1 MNWQLKVAVG
11 LVALAAVGWFL
22 YEIRGILTPFVLA
35 FVLAYVLHPIIDWL
49 ERKGLGRVWS
59 TLLVFSLVFAGL
71 GLGIF
76 KVGDKLTGETV
87 DRVFTIANTGDKL
100 LSIQRIAWEDDS
112 REQPF
117 SLRGEYRWPLEI
129 APMEELAVHLRFV
142 PKDHAPAAN
151 ALLIEYSQG
160 KAEFRQRISVHG
172 NSGLVAGGQ
181 AAGGS
186 PGSVAFSRTDIG
198 FGEAAPNVLVE
209 IGDRIL
215 TETSARAS
223 KIEPMLQPY
232 LGSDFRLAELIREY
246 GERLLKTMLGGTTL
260 FIEGVIS
267 GLTFAVL
274 VPFVAFF
281 FLKEGRR
288 LTRCLMALVP
298 NAYFELC
305 LNLMYQANKQIG
317 NYIRGQLLA
326 VLLVSTLSVS
336 GLSIIGVYY
345 ALPLGILAGLAN
357 VIPYLGPLIGIVC
370 SSIVALAT
378 GGGLAMVTK
387 VIVMFLVI
395 QLIDNVLIQPTM
407 VAKSVE
413 LHPLVVLF
421 VVMVGSQLMGIV
433 GMLIAVPLTGIA
445 KVSVQTIYEGVRQYR
460 FRVG

>member
-1 MNWQLKVAVG
+1 MMNWQVKVVLS
-11 LVALAAVGWFL
+11 LVAIVVGGWFV

-35 FVLAYVLHPIIDWL
+35 FILAYVLYPIIDWM
-49 ERKGLGRVWS
+49 ERRGLGRAWS

-71 GLGIF
+71 GLGAF
-76 KVGDKLTGETV
+76 KVGDKLAGETV
-87 DRVFTIANTGDKL
+87 DRVFTIANTGDQPL
-100 LSIQRIAWEDDS
+100 IIHGMVWEDDS
-112 REQPF
+112 RDQPF
-117 SLRGEYRWPLEI
+117 VLREEHRWPLEI
-129 APMEELAVHLRFV
+129 APMEELAVLLHFV
-142 PKDHAPAAN
+142 PNDQAPAAN
-151 ALLIEYSQG
+151 ALLIAYSQG
-160 KAEFRQRISVHG
+160 QDKHSQRISVQG
-172 NSGLVAGGQ
+172 NGGVVSGGRAGR
-181 AAGGS
+181 S
-186 PGSVAFSRTDIG
+186 GSVVFSRADIG
-198 FGEAAPNVLVE
+198 FGKADPNVLVE

-215 TETSARAS
+215 AETSTRAA

-232 LGSDFRLAELIREY
+232 LGSDFRLAELIREH
-246 GERLLKTMLGGTTL
+246 GERLMRTMLGGTTL

-267 GLTFAVL
+267 GLTFAVI

-288 LTRCLMALVP
+288 LTRCLMTLVP

-305 LNLMYQANKQIG
+305 LNLMYQANRQIG

-326 VLLVSTLSVS
+326 VLVVSVLAIS
-336 GLSIIGVYY
+336 GLSILGVYY
-345 ALPLGILAGLAN
+345 ALPLGLLAGLAN
-357 VIPYLGPLIGIVC
+357 VIPFLGPLIGIVC

-378 GGGLAMVTK
+378 GGGLAMVAK
-387 VIVMFLVI
+387 VVVMFLVI

-445 KVSVQTIYEGVRQYR
+445 KVSGQTIYEGVKQYR
-460 FRVG
+460 LR

>member
-1 MNWQLKVAVG
+1 MMNWQVKVVLA
-11 LVALAAVGWFL
+11 LVAIVVGGWFV

-35 FVLAYVLHPIIDWL
+35 FILAYVLYPIIDWM
-49 ERKGLGRVWS
+49 ERRGLGRAWS

-71 GLGIF
+71 GLGVF
-76 KVGDKLTGETV
+76 KAGDKLAGEMV
-87 DRVFTIANTGDKL
+87 DRVFTIANTGDKPL
-100 LSIQRIAWEDDS
+100 IIHGMAWEDDA
-112 REQPF
+112 RDQPF
-117 SLRGEYRWPLEI
+117 VLREEHRWPLEI
-129 APMEELAVHLRFV
+129 APMEELAVPLRFV
-142 PKDHAPAAN
+142 PKDQAPAAN
-151 ALLIEYSQG
+151 ALLIAYSQG
-160 KAEFRQRISVHG
+160 QDEHSQRISVHG
-172 NSGLVAGGQ
+172 NGGVVAGSQ
-181 AAGGS
+181 AVGN
-186 PGSVAFSRTDIG
+186 PGFIAFSRTDIG
-198 FGEAAPNVLVE
+198 FGEADPNVLVE

-215 TETSARAS
+215 AEASTRAA

-232 LGSDFRLAELIREY
+232 LGSDFRLAELIREH
-246 GERLLKTMLGGTTL
+246 GERLMRTMLGGTTL

-267 GLTFAVL
+267 GLTFVVI

-305 LNLMYQANKQIG
+305 LNLMYQANRQIG

-326 VLLVSTLSVS
+326 VLVVSVLAIS
-336 GLSIIGVYY
+336 GLSILGVYY
-345 ALPLGILAGLAN
+345 ALPLGLLAGLAN
-357 VIPYLGPLIGIVC
+357 VIPFLGPLIGIVC

-378 GGGLAMVTK
+378 GGGLAMVAK

-445 KVSVQTIYEGVRQYR
+445 KVSGQTIYEGVKQYR
-460 FRVG
+460 LR

>member
-1 MNWQLKVAVG
+1 M
-11 LVALAAVGWFL
+11 
-22 YEIRGILTPFVLA
+22 
-35 FVLAYVLHPIIDWL
+35 
-49 ERKGLGRVWS
+49 GLG
-59 TLLVFSLVFAGL
+59 VFQ
-71 GLGIF
+71 
-76 KVGDKLTGETV
+76 VGDKLAVETV
-87 DRVFTIANTGDKL
+87 DRVFTIANTGAQPL
-100 LSIQRIAWEDDS
+100 IIHGMAWEDDA
-112 REQPF
+112 RDQPF
-117 SLRGEYRWPLEI
+117 VLREEHRWPLEI
-129 APMEELAVHLRFV
+129 APMEELAVLLRFV
-142 PKDHAPAAN
+142 PKDQAPAAN
-151 ALLIEYSQG
+151 ALLIAYSQGQDEYSQ
-160 KAEFRQRISVHG
+160 RLSVHG
-172 NSGLVAGGQ
+172 NGGVVAGGQ
-181 AAGGS
+181 AGKS
-186 PGSVAFSRTDIG
+186 GSVLFSRADIG
-198 FGEAAPNVLVE
+198 FGKADPNVLVE

-215 TETSARAS
+215 AETSTRAA

-232 LGSDFRLAELIREY
+232 LGSDFRLAELIREH
-246 GERLLKTMLGGTTL
+246 GERLMRTMLGGTTL

-267 GLTFAVL
+267 GLTFVVI

-305 LNLMYQANKQIG
+305 LNLMYQANRQIG

-326 VLLVSTLSVS
+326 VLVVSVLAIS
-336 GLSIIGVYY
+336 GLSILGVYY
-345 ALPLGILAGLAN
+345 ALPLGLLAGLAN
-357 VIPYLGPLIGIVC
+357 VIPFLGPLIGIVC

-378 GGGLAMVTK
+378 GGGLAMVAK

-445 KVSVQTIYEGVRQYR
+445 KVSGQTIYEGVKQYR
-460 FRVG
+460 LR

>member
-1 MNWQLKVAVG
+1 MMNWQVKVVLA
-11 LVALAAVGWFL
+11 LVALVVGGWFV

-35 FVLAYVLHPIIDWL
+35 FILAYVLYPIIDWM
-49 ERKGLGRVWS
+49 ERRGLGRAWS

-71 GLGIF
+71 GLGAF
-76 KVGDKLTGETV
+76 KVGDKLAGETV
-87 DRVFTIANTGDKL
+87 DRVFTIANTGDQPL
-100 LSIQRIAWEDDS
+100 IIHGMVWEDDS
-112 REQPF
+112 RDQPF
-117 SLRGEYRWPLEI
+117 VLREEHRWPLEI
-129 APMEELAVHLRFV
+129 APREELAVLLRFV
-142 PKDHAPAAN
+142 PSDQAPAAN
-151 ALLIEYSQG
+151 ALLIAYSQG
-160 KAEFRQRISVHG
+160 QDEHRQRISVHG
-172 NSGLVAGGQ
+172 NAGVVAGGQ
-181 AAGGS
+181 AGRS
-186 PGSVAFSRTDIG
+186 GSVVFSRADIG
-198 FGEAAPNVLVE
+198 FGKADPNVLVE

-215 TETSARAS
+215 AETSTRAA

-232 LGSDFRLAELIREY
+232 LGSDFRLAELIREH
-246 GERLLKTMLGGTTL
+246 GERLMRTMLGGTTL

-267 GLTFAVL
+267 GLTFVVI

-305 LNLMYQANKQIG
+305 LNLMYQANRQIG

-326 VLLVSTLSVS
+326 VLVVSVLAIS
-336 GLSIIGVYY
+336 GLSILGVYY
-345 ALPLGILAGLAN
+345 ALPLGLLAGLAN
-357 VIPYLGPLIGIVC
+357 VIPFLGPLIGIVC

-378 GGGLAMVTK
+378 GGGLAMVAK

-395 QLIDNVLIQPTM
+395 QLIDNVLVQPTM

-445 KVSVQTIYEGVRQYR
+445 KVSGQTIYEGVKQYR
-460 FRVG
+460 LR

>member
-1 MNWQLKVAVG
+1 MINWQVKIAIG
-11 LVALAAVGWFL
+11 LVAAAVIGWFL
-22 YEIRGILTPFVLA
+22 YEIRGILTPFVFA
-35 FVLAYVLHPIIDWL
+35 FVLAYVLYPIIDWM

-59 TLLVFSLVFAGL
+59 TLLVFLLVFAGL
-71 GLGIF
+71 GLGVF

-87 DRVFTIANTGDKL
+87 DRVFTIANTGDKPL
-100 LSIQRIAWEDDS
+100 IIHGMAWEDDS

-117 SLRGEYRWPLEI
+117 VLREEHRWPLEI
-129 APMEELAVHLRFV
+129 ALMEELTVHLRFV
-142 PKDHAPAAN
+142 PKGHAPAAN
-151 ALLIEYSQG
+151 ALLIAYSQG
-160 KAEFRQRISVHG
+160 KDEHSQRISVHG
-172 NSGLVAGGQ
+172 NSGSATGGQ
-181 AAGGS
+181 AAGK
-186 PGSVAFSRTDIG
+186 PGSVVFSRADIG
-198 FGEAAPNVLVE
+198 FGKAGPNVLVE

-223 KIEPMLQPY
+223 NIEPMLQPY
-232 LGSDFRLAELIREY
+232 LGSDFRLAELIREH
-246 GERLLKTMLGGTTL
+246 GERLMKTMLGGTTM
-260 FIEGVIS
+260 FIGGVIS
-267 GLTFAVL
+267 GLTFVVI

-288 LTRCLMALVP
+288 LTRCLIALVP

-326 VLLVSTLSVS
+326 VLVVSVLSIS

-345 ALPLGILAGLAN
+345 ALPLGLLAGLAN

-370 SSIVALAT
+370 SSIVALAM
-378 GGGLAMVTK
+378 GGGLAMVAK
-387 VIVMFLVI
+387 VIAMFLII

-421 VVMVGSQLMGIV
+421 VIMVGSQLMGIV

-445 KVSVQTIYEGVRQYR
+445 KVSGQTIYKGIRQYR